1 MKGTNFKIYNYEHER
16 IISLLSS
23 KEKERASEYK
33 KVLGYDSIQGF
44 TQAEFD
50 QSMKLQQ
57 SKCKS
62 RTRRVYSKGNRWNA
76 NNLPRIKQNI
86 L

>member
-1 MKGTNFKIYNYEHER
+1 MKDLITYNA
-16 IISLLSS
+16 
-23 KEKERASEYK
+23 KKKKERANEYR
-33 KVLGYDSIQGF
+33 KVLGYGTIQGF

-50 QSMKLQQ
+50 ESIKLQTG
-57 SKCKS
+57 KVKS

-76 NNLPRIKQNI
+76 NCLPRIKQDI

>member
-1 MKGTNFKIYNYEHER
+1 MNMKE
-16 IISLLSS
+16 LLAYSAQ
-23 KEKERASEYK
+23 KKKERASEYK

-76 NNLPRIKQNI
+76 SNLPRIKQNI

>member
-1 MKGTNFKIYNYEHER
+1 MNMKE
-16 IISLLSS
+16 LLAYSAQ
-23 KEKERASEYK
+23 KKKERANEYK

-50 QSMKLQQ
+50 QSIKLQQ
-57 SKCKS
+57 SRVKS
-62 RTRRVYSKGNRWNA
+62 RTRRVYSKGNRWSA
-76 NNLPRIKQNI
+76 NSLPRIKQNI